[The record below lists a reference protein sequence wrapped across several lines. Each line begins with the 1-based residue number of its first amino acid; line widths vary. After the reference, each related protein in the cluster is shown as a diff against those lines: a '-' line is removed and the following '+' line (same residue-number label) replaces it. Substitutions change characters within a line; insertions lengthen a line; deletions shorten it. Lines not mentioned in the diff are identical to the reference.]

1 MREASFSK
9 LSDSIAAIRRFAG
22 VRLLTNVFG
31 APQTRGDLPAVRTE
45 KAVLF
50 LDADRDFHHVMFAAA
65 DLAALDEVLAAC
77 PSGIYALDYLC
88 KTFPPDLERVFVNRG
103 FVRRAH
109 YQRLSGVLPEIN
121 PLKGTAEFARGD
133 EAEIIHRMMPGLF
146 DRYLDHLPLL
156 AQLREMIEDR
166 RVIVKRLKGE
176 IVGLYV
182 FQIQGQRAHLNY
194 WWSSREA
201 GSNAGLELLIRA
213 CTVLKERGVKWVHAW
228 INSSNQPVISIHR
241 FFGLAPDGLQD
252 YIFFRGDSVSASP
265 DVTGGKELKKE

>member
-1 MREASFSK
+1 MQAISFSK
-9 LSDSIAAIRRFAG
+9 LSENIASIRRFAG
-22 VRLLTNVFG
+22 VSMLTNVFG
-31 APQTRGDLPAVRTE
+31 IPQTAGDLPVLMTE

-88 KTFPPDLERVFVNRG
+88 KTFSPDLERVFVNRG

-109 YQRLSGVLPEIN
+109 YQRLSGALPEIN
-121 PLKGTAEFARGD
+121 PLKGATEFAR
-133 EAEIIHRMMPGLF
+133 EEEVEIIHRMMPGLF

-156 AQLREMIEDR
+156 AQLREMIGDR
-166 RVIVKRLKGE
+166 RVIVKRLKGA

-194 WWSSREA
+194 WWSSRAA

-213 CTVLKERGVKWVHAW
+213 CIALKERGVKVVYAW
-228 INSSNQPVISIHR
+228 INSSNLPVINIHR

-252 YIFFRGDSVSASP
+252 YIYFRSDSVSASP
-265 DVTGGKELKKE
+265 DVLGGKKQEEA